1 MWALWLLKNYPE
13 MLSRGSYNL
22 RLKRFFLQGYL
33 FRKQLIAEV
42 LEIELLTDSE
52 KVLIVGQLF
61 TKTYEELH
69 WMRPYHIIDKK
80 DSFRDCAHKSE
91 LQIS

>member
-1 MWALWLLKNYPE
+1 

-69 WMRPYHIIDKK
+69 
-80 DSFRDCAHKSE
+80 
-91 LQIS
+91 